1 MEPPLDTLAVP
12 RLHTEGAIPY
22 ATNPSHRRRRRR
34 PSFWDMRTPPY
45 LPPNA
50 VPTAGVPPNHQAQA
64 SGPRSGLLGRSSDEA
79 TWLPPGSHDIVYV
92 PSVDEKGPLAGIN
105 IPALL
110 SILKTGSMASGRTT
124 IGNGRVSGFD
134 SEGSTDVN
142 NLASVSRP
150 PNPTSGTG
158 VQGGINASD
167 SDMQTTRHARRLY
180 VGNLP
185 AGTTELQIGDFFSR
199 ALVASKGSE
208 SGGDPIIS
216 VYINIDKRF
225 AFIETRTVREAAAGL
240 CLDGVRF
247 QEVFL
252 RVRRPNDFV
261 GNATSNQT
269 RPPDGFNPSILGIV
283 STQVSDGPNKMFIG
297 GIPYNLTE
305 DQVKELLQSY
315 GPLAAFN
322 LIKEPTSGLSKGF
335 AFFEYVDGS
344 VAEAA
349 CEGLHGMKVAD
360 KTLTV
365 RRATQSVGG
374 NNATHASGLGGLN
387 GHSSS
392 QTVKASTLIRD
403 STRVVMLCNVATADE
418 LNDDDEFKD
427 ILEDVHREA
436 EKFGRVESVT
446 LPRMSDD
453 GPTGGYGN
461 AYICYDTEEE
471 AERAQIVFDGRKFGE
486 LIIEARFFNEQRFQ
500 NGDF

>member
-1 MEPPLDTLAVP
+1 M
-12 RLHTEGAIPY
+12 AIPRVR
-22 ATNPSHRRRRRR
+22 AENGSPHSSILPRRRRRRR
-34 PSFWDMRTPPY
+34 PSFWDMRTYPY
-45 LPPNA
+45 LSPDA
-50 VPTAGVPPNHQAQA
+50 VPTTGASNHFRAQGGGLR
-64 SGPRSGLLGRSSDEA
+64 SGPLGRSSDDA
-79 TWLPPGSHDIVYV
+79 TWPPPGPQDVVYV
-92 PSVDEKGPLAGIN
+92 PSADEKGPLAGIDV
-105 IPALL
+105 PALL
-110 SILKTGSMASGRTT
+110 AILTTGTAASVRAS
-124 IGNGRVSGFD
+124 IGNGRTSGV
-134 SEGSTDVN
+134 EHGGSMDTKN
-142 NLASVSRP
+142 ATSVSRAPDSTSSVPIQPSAGP
-150 PNPTSGTG
+150 P
-158 VQGGINASD
+158 D
-167 SDMQTTRHARRLY
+167 SDMQVTRHARRLY

-208 SGGDPIIS
+208 SVGDPIIS

-261 GNATSNQT
+261 GSAISNQT

-322 LIKEPTSGLSKGF
+322 LIKEPISGLSKGF

-349 CEGLHGMKVAD
+349 CEGLHGMKVGD

-365 RRATQSVGG
+365 RRATQSMSN

-387 GHSSS
+387 GHATS
-392 QTVKASTLIRD
+392 QPVTVSTLIRE
-403 STRVVMLCNVATADE
+403 STRVVELCNIASAYE
-418 LNDDDEFKD
+418 LNNEEEYKEIFED
-427 ILEDVHREA
+427 IYGEA
-436 EKFGRVESVT
+436 EKFGRVEKVI
-446 LPRMSDD
+446 LPRASDSERTD
-453 GPTGGYGN
+453 VGIGN
-461 AYICYDTEEE
+461 AYICYSTDEE

-486 LIIEARFFNEQRFQ
+486 HTIEARFFSEERFQ
-500 NGDF
+500 NGEF